1 MWKKQQTI
9 RASVSNPSPPNGR
22 RPNTGT
28 TFQKGASLRVSVQG
42 VQISHSMTLWGRTAS
57 WDILKVQTSCKLAPG
72 TFGARWWDVHRRQP
86 GMSPCPGTFVA
97 TSPCLSPHLSP
108 SRKRWRGGKASLT
121 TMRPACEV
129 TEDIATPADCDFLST
144 TNVVQI
150 DFILWL
156 KIECHLLHILI
167 CHRKLDKEPLELLER
182 LLVNFKKDFAQSLL
196 QFSWLAM
203 MLYWAC
209 LHF

>member
-1 MWKKQQTI
+1 M
-9 RASVSNPSPPNGR
+9 
-22 RPNTGT
+22 
-28 TFQKGASLRVSVQG
+28 
-42 VQISHSMTLWGRTAS
+42 
-57 WDILKVQTSCKLAPG
+57 
-72 TFGARWWDVHRRQP
+72 
-86 GMSPCPGTFVA
+86 
-97 TSPCLSPHLSP
+97 
-108 SRKRWRGGKASLT
+108 T

-156 KIECHLLHILI
+156 KIAQGWPLLRCECHLLHILI

-196 QFSWLAM
+196 QYS
-203 MLYWAC
+203 
-209 LHF
+209 

>member
-1 MWKKQQTI
+1 MWKNQQSI

-22 RPNTGT
+22 SPNTGT

-108 SRKRWRGGKASLT
+108 SRTRWRGGKASLT

-167 CHRKLDKEPLELLER
+167 CHRKLEKEPLELLER

>member
-1 MWKKQQTI
+1 M
-9 RASVSNPSPPNGR
+9 A
-22 RPNTGT
+22 
-28 TFQKGASLRVSVQG
+28 
-42 VQISHSMTLWGRTAS
+42 LWGRTAS

-86 GMSPCPGTFVA
+86 GMSPCPGTSVA
-97 TSPCLSPHLSP
+97 TSPCLSPQLSP
-108 SRKRWRGGKASLT
+108 SRTRWRGGKASLT

-156 KIECHLLHILI
+156 KIVQGWLLLRLSVTFFTYLFVTVSLTRNHLSCLNVCLLISKRTLHSLCFNTLDLQWCCFERVYIFNL
-167 CHRKLDKEPLELLER
+167 KLGLCETNHR
-182 LLVNFKKDFAQSLL
+182 LLGLEVYTQKRTAPNKNSEK
-196 QFSWLAM
+196 
-203 MLYWAC
+203 ML
-209 LHF
+209 